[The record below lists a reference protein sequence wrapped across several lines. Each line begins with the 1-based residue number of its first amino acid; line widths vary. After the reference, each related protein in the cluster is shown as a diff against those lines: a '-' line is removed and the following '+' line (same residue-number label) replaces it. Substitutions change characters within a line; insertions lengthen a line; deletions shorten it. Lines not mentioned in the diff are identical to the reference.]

1 MRCGGATN
9 TAEWERAVS
18 NSTEVPFRET
28 AFIAR
33 DIAIDRRDDGTILM
47 ASRVPLDLGQPHLP
61 AYLRHRAQ
69 ERPDAIW
76 ISEQDRT
83 SSEWRTISF
92 AEARRGVDS
101 LTQVLLDLDPPAG
114 STVVILSANS
124 IEHALLTYASFQAG
138 IPVVPITPALALQP
152 EAAGQLKERLSK
164 INPGIV
170 FVQDAHEYAR
180 ALDLVGQQCRV
191 IAVSNARL
199 DAGDLAYADL
209 VRTTP
214 TQAVEGAFASI
225 NPDAAARLM
234 FTSGSSGSPKAVIQ
248 TQRNIMVAV
257 ESNLTSFGQK
267 GRDQGVTRLDWM
279 PWSHVTGAAVLAATL
294 VSGGSFFIDDG
305 KPIGKEFERTLENL
319 RHVSPTNY
327 FSMPAGYVML
337 ADALEQ
343 DAELAKSFFS
353 NLLTMGY
360 GGARLPDDVAR
371 RLQALAVEYSGF
383 KIPFTCGYGSTETG
397 PGGALVYWPTD
408 RVGLIG
414 LPHPGY
420 DLKLVP
426 LDDER
431 YEVRVRSDAVT
442 PGYLG
447 LPDQTAAMLDDE
459 GYFRMGDAA
468 SFLSPDDPLQGLVFA
483 GRISDEFKLVTGT
496 FVRAGELHDLLMLAT
511 APLVQHLVLCGE
523 GEAFVGLLAWLNLKA
538 ARDYVGEPE
547 ASLDMLNR
555 NSAIRQQI
563 ARMIT
568 AYNTENRSS
577 SRRVR
582 RFSLLDEMPSAEAG
596 ELADKGSIRAG
607 NVRRR
612 RASAVAALFEQT
624 PPFEVE
630 MVEDEAAATV
640 QL

>member
-9 TAEWERAVS
+9 TAGWERKLI
-18 NSTEVPFRET
+18 NPTEAAFKET
-28 AFIAR
+28 AFIPR
-33 DIAIDRRDDGTILM
+33 DIVVDRRDDGTILM
-47 ASRVPLDLGQPHLP
+47 SSRVPLDLGQPHLP

-76 ISEQDRT
+76 ISEPDRI
-83 SSEWRTISF
+83 SAEWRTISF

-114 STVVILSANS
+114 SALVILSANS
-124 IEHALLTYASFQAG
+124 IEHALLTYAGFQAG

-152 EAAGQLKERLSK
+152 EAAGQLKERLST
-164 INPGIV
+164 GQSGHR
-170 FVQDAHEYAR
+170 FRAGCAR
-180 ALDLVGQQCRV
+180 ICARIGFGWSRVPRDRRQQCPVGCRRSCLRRSG
-191 IAVSNARL
+191 ADRANTSCRRRFRL
-199 DAGDLAYADL
+199 YQPRRACAPHVHIRIERQPKGRY
-209 VRTTP
+209 
-214 TQAVEGAFASI
+214 
-225 NPDAAARLM
+225 PDAAQHHGCRRIESH
-234 FTSGSSGSPKAVIQ
+234 FFWPK
-248 TQRNIMVAV
+248 
-257 ESNLTSFGQK
+257 GK
-267 GRDQGVTRLDWM
+267 GQGVTRLDWM

-343 DAELAKSFFS
+343 DSELAKSFFA

-371 RLQALAVEYSGF
+371 RLQALAVKYCGC

-420 DLKLVP
+420 ELKLVP

-447 LPDQTAAMLDDE
+447 MPDQTAAMLDDE

-468 SFLSPDDPLQGLVFA
+468 IFSFTGRSASGTGLCRA
-483 GRISDEFKLVTGT
+483 DLGRIQ
-496 FVRAGELHDLLMLAT
+496 AGH
-511 APLVQHLVLCGE
+511 
-523 GEAFVGLLAWLNLKA
+523 
-538 ARDYVGEPE
+538 RY
-547 ASLDMLNR
+547 
-555 NSAIRQQI
+555 IR
-563 ARMIT
+563 
-568 AYNTENRSS
+568 
-577 SRRVR
+577 
-582 RFSLLDEMPSAEAG
+582 
-596 ELADKGSIRAG
+596 
-607 NVRRR
+607 
-612 RASAVAALFEQT
+612 
-624 PPFEVE
+624 
-630 MVEDEAAATV
+630 
-640 QL
+640 